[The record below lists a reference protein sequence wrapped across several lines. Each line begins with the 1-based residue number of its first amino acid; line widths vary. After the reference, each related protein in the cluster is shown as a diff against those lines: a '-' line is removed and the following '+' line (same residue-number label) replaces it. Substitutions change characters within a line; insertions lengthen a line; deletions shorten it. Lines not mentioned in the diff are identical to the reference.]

1 MIYNLIYLLK
11 IPKLFLLKLTLIY
24 KYNIVWVNSS
34 IAEFFM
40 EVNNMADS
48 EFKNSSIYK
57 EMMEIFM
64 KLDNEYQNR
73 VLTIMEEDL
82 NREKLSLET
91 SKNKPS

>member
-1 MIYNLIYLLK
+1 
-11 IPKLFLLKLTLIY
+11 
-24 KYNIVWVNSS
+24 
-34 IAEFFM
+34 
-40 EVNNMADS
+40 MADS

-73 VLTIMEEDL
+73 VLTIMEEGL

-91 SKNKPS
+91 SKNKPSWLYLA

>member
-1 MIYNLIYLLK
+1 
-11 IPKLFLLKLTLIY
+11 
-24 KYNIVWVNSS
+24 
-34 IAEFFM
+34 
-40 EVNNMADS
+40 MADS

-82 NREKLSLET
+82 NREKLSLRT
-91 SKNKPS
+91 PKNKPS

>member
-1 MIYNLIYLLK
+1 
-11 IPKLFLLKLTLIY
+11 
-24 KYNIVWVNSS
+24 
-34 IAEFFM
+34 
-40 EVNNMADS
+40 MADS

-91 SKNKPS
+91 SKNKPSWLYLA

>member
-1 MIYNLIYLLK
+1 
-11 IPKLFLLKLTLIY
+11 
-24 KYNIVWVNSS
+24 
-34 IAEFFM
+34 
-40 EVNNMADS
+40 MADS

-57 EMMEIFM
+57 EMMEIFI

-91 SKNKPS
+91 SKNKPSWLYLA

>member
-1 MIYNLIYLLK
+1 
-11 IPKLFLLKLTLIY
+11 
-24 KYNIVWVNSS
+24 
-34 IAEFFM
+34 
-40 EVNNMADS
+40 
-48 EFKNSSIYK
+48 
-57 EMMEIFM
+57 M

>member
-1 MIYNLIYLLK
+1 
-11 IPKLFLLKLTLIY
+11 
-24 KYNIVWVNSS
+24 
-34 IAEFFM
+34 M

-64 KLDNEYQNR
+64 KLANEYQNR

-82 NREKLSLET
+82 NREKLSLEN

>member
-1 MIYNLIYLLK
+1 
-11 IPKLFLLKLTLIY
+11 
-24 KYNIVWVNSS
+24 
-34 IAEFFM
+34 
-40 EVNNMADS
+40 MADS

-82 NREKLSLET
+82 NREKLSLRT
-91 SKNKPS
+91 SKNKPSWLYLA

>member
-1 MIYNLIYLLK
+1 
-11 IPKLFLLKLTLIY
+11 
-24 KYNIVWVNSS
+24 
-34 IAEFFM
+34 
-40 EVNNMADS
+40 MADS

-82 NREKLSLET
+82 NRDKLSLRT
-91 SKNKPS
+91 SKNKPSWLYLA

>member
-1 MIYNLIYLLK
+1 
-11 IPKLFLLKLTLIY
+11 
-24 KYNIVWVNSS
+24 
-34 IAEFFM
+34 
-40 EVNNMADS
+40 MADS

-82 NREKLSLET
+82 NREKLSLEN
-91 SKNKPS
+91 SKNKPSWLYLA

>member
-1 MIYNLIYLLK
+1 
-11 IPKLFLLKLTLIY
+11 
-24 KYNIVWVNSS
+24 
-34 IAEFFM
+34 
-40 EVNNMADS
+40 MADS

-73 VLTIMEEDL
+73 VLTIMEEGL